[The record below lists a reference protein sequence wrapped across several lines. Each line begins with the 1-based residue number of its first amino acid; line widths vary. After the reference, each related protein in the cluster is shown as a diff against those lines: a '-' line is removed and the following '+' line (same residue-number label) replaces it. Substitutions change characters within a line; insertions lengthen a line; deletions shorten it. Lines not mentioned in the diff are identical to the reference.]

1 MTELHIRTT
10 RPVGSN
16 FTPADLIIAWA
27 KEHRRPYAYNRY
39 GRIFVIVSGLP
50 FAYHHWDIT
59 PMDTAAATNIID
71 ITLTQISAWDI

>member
-1 MTELHIRTT
+1 MTELHIRQT

-27 KEHRRPYAYNRY
+27 KEHQRPYAYNRY

-59 PMDTAAATNIID
+59 RLDDATEQID
-71 ITLTQISAWDI
+71 LTLTQISAWGI

>member
-1 MTELHIRTT
+1 MTELHIRQT

-27 KEHRRPYAYNRY
+27 KEHRHPYAYNRY
-39 GRIFVIVSGLP
+39 GRIFIVIGGIP

-59 PMDTAAATNIID
+59 PFGETTEQID